1 MQTFAANLNRAIR
14 DREAVTIGGGIFTPE
29 ELAAISARLDTFAD
43 MLEAL
48 CVALPYVE
56 DHEGSDI
63 YKAGAPTK
71 AANMIR
77 AAIKQAEGIA

>member
-14 DREAVTIGGGIFTPE
+14 DREAVTLGGGTFTPE
-29 ELAAISARLDTFAD
+29 ELEKISARLDTFAD

-48 CVALPYVE
+48 YIALPFIE

-63 YKAGAPTK
+63 YKAGAVTK
-71 AANMIR
+71 AGNIVR
-77 AAIKQAEGIA
+77 AAIKRAEAIE